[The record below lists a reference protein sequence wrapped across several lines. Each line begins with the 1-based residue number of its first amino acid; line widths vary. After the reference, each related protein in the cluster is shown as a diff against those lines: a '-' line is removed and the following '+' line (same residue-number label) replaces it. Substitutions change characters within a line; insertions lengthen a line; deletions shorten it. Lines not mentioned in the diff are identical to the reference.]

1 MNPNVI
7 IKTLLIISNSNL
19 LSVRLLYS
27 VSRFCIMFDG
37 KKVLITGGTGS
48 LGIALTRKLLKTDV
62 EIIRIYSRNE
72 SKQVEMQAKMTDPR
86 LRFLIGDV
94 RDLERLTRAVE
105 DVDIVIHAAAL
116 KHVPIVEY
124 NPFEAIKTNVLGSQN
139 IIDACLRENVETVI
153 CVGTDK
159 AVSPLNTYGATKHL
173 MEKLFVTASNYVNP
187 VRYKTKFLAVR
198 YGNVLGSSN
207 SVIPKF
213 IEQIQSGKNIT
224 ITDPN
229 MTRFT
234 ITMDQAVNLI
244 LTAIKKGHGGEIF
257 IPKLKAYNLDTLKNA
272 ILDILKKSVKTEK
285 IPVRQG
291 EKFHESLINSEELR
305 NTFEIDNLYVIL
317 DKQMHA
323 TTFSK
328 WNDLKETSLKD
339 QYSSNNVEILTK
351 EKLIDIIIKEGLVT
365 TDE

>member
-139 IIDACLRENVETVI
+139 VIDACLRENVETVI

>member
-48 LGIALTRKLLKTDV
+48 LGIALTRKLLETDV

-72 SKQVEMQAKMTDPR
+72 SKQVEMQTKMTDPR

-323 TTFSK
+323 VTFSK

-339 QYSSNNVEILTK
+339 QYSSDNVEILTK

>member
-48 LGIALTRKLLKTDV
+48 LGIALTRKLLETDV

-139 IIDACLRENVETVI
+139 VIDACLRENVETVI

>member
-1 MNPNVI
+1 MM
-7 IKTLLIISNSNL
+7 L
-19 LSVRLLYS
+19 
-27 VSRFCIMFDG
+27 DH
-37 KKVLITGGTGS
+37 KKILITGGTGS
-48 LGIALTRKLLKTDV
+48 LGIALTKKLLETNAK
-62 EIIRIYSRNE
+62 IIRIYSRNE
-72 SKQVEMQAKMTDPR
+72 SKQVEMQDQFNDPR
-86 LRFLIGDV
+86 LRFLVGDV
-94 RDLERLTRAVE
+94 RDLERLTKAME
-105 DVDIVIHAAAL
+105 DIDVVFHAAAL

-139 IIDACLRENVETVI
+139 VIDACLKENVEVAVCI
-153 CVGTDK
+153 GTDK

-173 MEKLFVTASNYVNP
+173 MEKLFITASNYINP

-213 IEQIQSGKNIT
+213 IEQIQSGKNLT
-224 ITDPN
+224 ITDPS

-234 ITMDQAVNLI
+234 ITMDQAIELI

-257 IPKLKAYNLDTLKNA
+257 IPKLKSYKLDTLKDA

-305 NTFEIDNLYVIL
+305 NTFEVDNLYVIL
-317 DKQMHA
+317 DKQMHSA
-323 TTFSK
+323 TFSK
-328 WNDLKETSLKD
+328 WNDLKETSLKE
-339 QYSSNNVEILTK
+339 QYSSDNVEILTK
-351 EKLIDIIIKEGLVT
+351 EKLIDIIIKEGLLT
-365 TDE
+365 TNE